1 METLVERATRLGVE
15 TATVSE
21 MLDAIESARSATGEL
36 AMLTK
41 RLAQAL
47 RKAAP
52 DNELPAQALDYM
64 SRTRIDGSP
73 YRKVGDGCT
82 ATVTRAMLT
91 AAHGVTLES
100 GDVVLSARL
109 LERIYTAMAAAE
121 KTHNVELRGA
131 EPIGEASL
139 SNAGFGVSA
148 DPEKGR

>member
-15 TATVSE
+15 SVSE
-21 MLDAIESARSATGEL
+21 MLDVIENTRGAMGDL

-73 YRKVGDGCT
+73 YRKVGAGET
-82 ATVTRAMLT
+82 ATVTREMLT

-109 LERIYTAMAAAE
+109 LERIYTAMAAAA
-121 KTHNVELRGA
+121 KTHNAQVERPGAASGARSARTTGCASRGD
-131 EPIGEASL
+131 E
-139 SNAGFGVSA
+139 
-148 DPEKGR
+148 R